1 MRLFLLFLLM
11 LEISVSMAVPRY
23 SIGGTI
29 TDASTGETLP
39 GASVRVEG
47 ASGTGVSSNLYGYFS
62 ISLIQGDY
70 ILVISYL
77 GYEEYKLELKLNENR
92 ILNVALQ
99 PSVKLLDEVVVS
111 AVRRNDNI
119 VSDKVGVEQLQI
131 RDIKKI
137 PVLFGEQDLL
147 KTLTLTPGVKS
158 IGEGNG
164 GIYVRGGSNAQ
175 NLILLDEAMV
185 YNANHLLGFFS
196 TFNSDAIRDITLYK
210 GTAPAE
216 YGGRLSSVMD
226 VKMNEGNNQTH
237 HISGGIGLISSRLML
252 EGPVVKDKGSYL
264 VSARRTYADL
274 FLKLSSDP
282 VINNNQLYFYDL
294 NAKINYKLN
303 DKNRLFLS
311 AYYGRDVFDFANRF
325 GINWGNTTLTGRWNH
340 IPNAKA
346 FSNTSLIYSDYDYQ
360 VGIDLKPFEFSIL
373 SRIKNLNL
381 KHDFQFFLNEKIH
394 LGAGY
399 SGIYHIVTP
408 GQVKAPPE
416 SEINP
421 VLQKQKQGLE
431 QALYVSVNYKPLTSV
446 VINAGL
452 RLSSMIMLGAGE
464 FYSYENGAITDTV
477 RFNRGE
483 IVQPY
488 FNPEPR
494 LNVNYIIN
502 QQQSVK
508 LSYTRNTQHLHVVSN
523 STGSLPTDIWLISSR
538 NVRPEVSDQL
548 SGGYFRNFGED
559 VYQFSAETYFK
570 WMHNQIDLKNGADI
584 RANQHIEGELLVGRG
599 RAYGLELMLKKK
611 YGVFNGWIGYT
622 LSRTELSVPG
632 INRGNWYPARQDATH
647 DISVV
652 GIYDASKRWSLSGT
666 WVYRTGNAITFP
678 SGKYEVD
685 GQVQLYYTERNGYR
699 MPAYHRLDLGATYYF
714 RNKGNYESSL
724 NFSVYNAYGRKNA
737 FSIDFEQDP
746 DNPEK
751 SRAVMTYLFTI
762 MPSLTYNFKF

>member
-1 MRLFLLFLLM
+1 
-11 LEISVSMAVPRY
+11 
-23 SIGGTI
+23 
-29 TDASTGETLP
+29 
-39 GASVRVEG
+39 
-47 ASGTGVSSNLYGYFS
+47 
-62 ISLIQGDY
+62 
-70 ILVISYL
+70 
-77 GYEEYKLELKLNENR
+77 
-92 ILNVALQ
+92 
-99 PSVKLLDEVVVS
+99 
-111 AVRRNDNI
+111 
-119 VSDKVGVEQLQI
+119 
-131 RDIKKI
+131 
-137 PVLFGEQDLL
+137 
-147 KTLTLTPGVKS
+147 
-158 IGEGNG
+158 
-164 GIYVRGGSNAQ
+164 
-175 NLILLDEAMV
+175 
-185 YNANHLLGFFS
+185 
-196 TFNSDAIRDITLYK
+196 
-210 GTAPAE
+210 
-216 YGGRLSSVMD
+216 
-226 VKMNEGNNQTH
+226 
-237 HISGGIGLISSRLML
+237 
-252 EGPVVKDKGSYL
+252 
-264 VSARRTYADL
+264 
-274 FLKLSSDP
+274 
-282 VINNNQLYFYDL
+282 
-294 NAKINYKLN
+294 
-303 DKNRLFLS
+303 
-311 AYYGRDVFDFANRF
+311 
-325 GINWGNTTLTGRWNH
+325 
-340 IPNAKA
+340 
-346 FSNTSLIYSDYDYQ
+346 
-360 VGIDLKPFEFSIL
+360 
-373 SRIKNLNL
+373 
-381 KHDFQFFLNEKIH
+381 
-394 LGAGY
+394 
-399 SGIYHIVTP
+399 
-408 GQVKAPPE
+408 
-416 SEINP
+416 
-421 VLQKQKQGLE
+421 
-431 QALYVSVNYKPLTSV
+431 
-446 VINAGL
+446 
-452 RLSSMIMLGAGE
+452 MLGAGE

-483 IVQPY
+483 IVQSY

>member
-311 AYYGRDVFDFANRF
+311 AYYGRDIFDFANRF

-421 VLQKQKQGLE
+421 VLQEQRQGLE

-483 IVQPY
+483 IVQSY

>member
-421 VLQKQKQGLE
+421 VLQEQRQGLE

-483 IVQPY
+483 IVQSY